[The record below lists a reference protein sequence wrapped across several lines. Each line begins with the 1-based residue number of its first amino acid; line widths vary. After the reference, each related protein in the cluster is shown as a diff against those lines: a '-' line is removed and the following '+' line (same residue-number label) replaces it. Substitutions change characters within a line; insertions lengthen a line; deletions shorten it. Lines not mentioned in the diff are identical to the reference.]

1 MTRIFLGAAAG
12 LLSSLVSLLIT
23 YVVVVLVIAVEVRD
37 ILAVVI
43 AATTALPLL
52 LLFIV
57 LVPSLVI
64 GFLTGVT
71 IGIAGRYGLY
81 VYLIGALAGIMFS
94 VLVLSAVLPL
104 ILVVENFTAYATQP
118 FFTGLYGLLLGALAT
133 RFFRWF
139 YRERGEF

>member
-37 ILAVVI
+37 ILAVV
-43 AATTALPLL
+43 
-52 LLFIV
+52 V
-57 LVPSLVI
+57 VPSLVI

-71 IGIAGRYGLY
+71 IGVAGRYGLY